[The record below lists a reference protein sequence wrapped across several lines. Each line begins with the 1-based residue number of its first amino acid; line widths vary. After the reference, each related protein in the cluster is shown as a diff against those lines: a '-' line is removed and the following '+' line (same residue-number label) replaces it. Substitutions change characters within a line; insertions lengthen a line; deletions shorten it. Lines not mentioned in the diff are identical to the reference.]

1 VLRMYLLPVA
11 NLGRDGFPVPPFPES
26 SIRFAPED
34 AGSACVRFAQRDTQ
48 KGTVKVLPVVG
59 FPRVSSELG
68 KRVAVVSLSKVV
80 YGLCLGAVPE
90 LARGVAMVQMVEG
103 ASPVQDVHFTEE
115 SVTSFA
121 DNRGIIHLKHEEGAQ
136 FKASDCVIW
145 RQDTK
150 EDTAKPV
157 TKWFVSVSELL
168 RAVTEVSVASED
180 EKLQLFSVLGT
191 LKRHAT
197 WMSVIRELVKHW
209 AYLVSES
216 LMRVVRSLGNDNIE
230 DWGAAIKKGRAKAFS
245 SIAFDLPG
253 ALLPLV
259 VLIAKEKE
267 NLDKVRYMPVVEE
280 LDVTHVI
287 SIASTGAVNPIR
299 EYFKTPLDTVAVG
312 VRPCVLDDS
321 LVTQCLLSVMGAG
334 FTVGAPK
341 KALGG
346 LDFTGLD
353 TSLEYTLGSVV
364 CTNNKKANARV
375 PVRLSVKTRTISTV
389 ETARRD
395 WFLGLLQD
403 LKNANT
409 SKNFVFSRDSEPE
422 LESAS
427 VFQPTEAGAPSREPD
442 VPHSSVQDVDGTSS
456 KKMRVDVRVPEVID
470 LESEPPAVAVGAMQ
484 RYRGPLSKILY
495 EKMLKLYSDEPDKEN
510 KVYQWLQKIEIGIKE
525 TIQTTLTSITS
536 DGTVQAFPGVPY
548 LDNSCFISTLISML
562 LATSNKSLISRF
574 ANFRPR
580 GDDIKQETKAAI
592 AKCLQKISRDH
603 TWEVKSKC
611 VLEFIKL
618 TSFLLVD
625 DPNFV
630 RLYGQGKTQNLMVG
644 FCKFTNSGFSTR
656 LTQDDIAMTAD
667 IFNTALSGV
676 FHAERYI
683 EKAVTTVC
691 GFGHTKTEN
700 GHSKCLTL
708 ENDAVQS
715 KSVMTINQIIAMVF
729 NPEKE
734 MHVSDFLCETCV
746 SALKKEEEDALMNQI
761 LRVNRA
767 KDLIDYFI
775 PKPTTF
781 LELVTKLKINGINAI
796 KDILKEYHGVTRS
809 FEPCVIKDD
818 GVFLIE
824 FGTTVDGKKINV
836 NFTGANE
843 QITVFGG
850 TSFEKRLEIK
860 GFAIKQGGV
869 NSGHWFAVVK
879 SATTKTG
886 WALVNGFDVDE
897 FDNAADAIEERK
909 KYHSKSSVRYVVVE
923 VVR

>member
-1 VLRMYLLPVA
+1 MLRMYLLPVA

-80 YGLCLGAVPE
+80 YGLCLGTVPE

-103 ASPVQDVHFTEE
+103 ASPVQDVRFTEE
-115 SVTSFA
+115 SVTSFV

-216 LMRVVRSLGNDNIE
+216 LMRVVRSLGHDNIE
-230 DWGAAIKKGRAKAFS
+230 DWEAAIKKGRAKAFS
-245 SIAFDLPG
+245 SIAFDLPE

-259 VLIAKEKE
+259 VLIAKE
-267 NLDKVRYMPVVEE
+267 NLDEVRYMPVVKE

-287 SIASTGAVNPIR
+287 TIASTGVVNPIR
-299 EYFKTPLDTVAVG
+299 KYFKTSLDTVVVG

-364 CTNNKKANARV
+364 CTNNKKANASV
-375 PVRLSVKTRTISTV
+375 PARLSVKTRTISMV

-422 LESAS
+422 LESFS
-427 VFQPTEAGAPSREPD
+427 VFQPKGAGAPSRAPD
-442 VPHSSVQDVDGTSS
+442 VPHSSVKDVDGTSS

-470 LESEPPAVAVGAMQ
+470 LESEPPAAVGAVQ
-484 RYRGPLSKILY
+484 RYRGPLSKILH
-495 EKMLKLYSDEPDKEN
+495 EKMLKLYSDEPDKER
-510 KVYQWLQKIEIGIKE
+510 KVDQWLQKIELEINE
-525 TIQTTLTSITS
+525 TIQTTLKSITS
-536 DGTVQAFPGVPY
+536 DGVVQAFPGVPY

-562 LATSNKSLISRF
+562 LATSNRNLIFRS
-574 ANFRPR
+574 ANSTSIY
-580 GDDIKQETKAAI
+580 GDIKQQTKVAI

-603 TWEVKSKC
+603 TWQVKSEC

-630 RLYGQGKTQNLMVG
+630 RLYGLGKTQNLMVG
-644 FCKFTNSGFSTR
+644 FCKFTNSGFSTK
-656 LTQDDIAMTAD
+656 LAQDDIAMTAD
-667 IFNTALSGV
+667 IFNTALSGL

-683 EKAVTTVC
+683 KKGVRTVC
-691 GFGHTKTEN
+691 GFLHETIEN
-700 GHSKCLTL
+700 GHRKCLTL
-708 ENDAVQS
+708 ENDAVKS
-715 KSVMTINQIIAMVF
+715 NSVMTINQIISIVF

-734 MHVSDFLCETCV
+734 MYVSDFLCETCV
-746 SALKKEEEDALMNQI
+746 STLNKERQEELMTQI
-761 LRVNRA
+761 LKLNRA
-767 KDLIDYFI
+767 KDLIGHFI

-781 LELVTKLKINGINAI
+781 LELVTKLKINGISAI
-796 KDILKEYHGVTRS
+796 KDILNEYHGVTRS
-809 FEPCVIKDD
+809 FEPCDIKGD

-836 NFTGANE
+836 NFRKADE
-843 QITVFGG
+843 QITVFSG

-879 SATTKTG
+879 SATNKPG
-886 WALVNGFDVDE
+886 WALVNGLDVDE
-897 FDNAADAIEERK
+897 FDNAEKAIEGRK
-909 KYHSKSSVRYVVVE
+909 KYHAKSSVRYVVVE